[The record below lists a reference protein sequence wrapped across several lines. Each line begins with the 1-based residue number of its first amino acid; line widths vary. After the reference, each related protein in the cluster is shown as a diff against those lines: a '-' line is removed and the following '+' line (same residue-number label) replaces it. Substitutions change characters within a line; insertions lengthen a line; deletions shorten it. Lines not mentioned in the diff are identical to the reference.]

1 MSEIQY
7 SLLSTEAEIHQLL
20 ALQQSNLPQ
29 NISGE
34 EAKSQGFVTVEHNF
48 DLMKAMN
55 DAEAHVIAKDQ
66 GQVIGYCLV
75 MLSSFQDQIPVLQP
89 MFALLDGLSY
99 HQKLLAEYQYFVMG
113 QVCIDKNYRG
123 QGVFDG
129 LYQSLAQHYHQK
141 YDFVVTEVAT
151 RNVRSIKAHQ
161 RVGFEL
167 LHRYTD
173 PRGEEWDVII
183 WNWQASEK

>member
-1 MSEIQY
+1 MTQINY
-7 SLLSTEAEIHQLL
+7 TLLTTDTEIHQLL

-29 NISGE
+29 NISSQ
-34 EAKSQGFVTVEHNF
+34 EAQSQGFVTVEH
-48 DLMKAMN
+48 DYALMKAMN

-66 GQVIGYCLV
+66 QTVIGYALV
-75 MLSSFQDQIPVLQP
+75 MLSSFQDRIPVLQP
-89 MFALLDGLSY
+89 MFALLDGLNFKDKQLSDC
-99 HQKLLAEYQYFVMG
+99 QYFVMG

-123 QGVFDG
+123 QGIFDG
-129 LYQSLAQHYHQK
+129 LYENLQKNYHQK
-141 YDFVVTEVAT
+141 YEFVVTEVAT

-173 PRGEEWDVII
+173 PRGEEWDVIV
-183 WNWQASEK
+183 WDWH